1 MDYATCYRR
10 PMWIGIAAGLGAG
23 AMWGLSFIAPLAVAP
38 YTAFDVTAGR
48 YLVFGVSSAVI
59 LLAARRDVLRTLSR
73 TDWRLALWL
82 GLLGYVVYYLLVAF
96 AVRLAGAALP
106 ALVVGCLPILLA
118 IYANFR
124 EQAIAWRALLAPLA
138 AIAAGLALVNIE
150 AALQAPTIDSRLA
163 LAAALALAIGATL
176 VWMWYAI
183 ANAEALKRR
192 PTIDAVAWAG
202 LTGLGAGAGM
212 ALLGLPGVLLGMSQ
226 IPELGLLRTE
236 AIPLVTWSLATG
248 LLSSWLATYLWSLA
262 AQRLPL
268 ALSAQLIVS
277 ETLFALL
284 FGFIHAER
292 WPSAYEAAGAILLV
306 AGVVLGTYRFHKA
319 R

>member
-1 MDYATCYRR
+1 
-10 PMWIGIAAGLGAG
+10 MWIGIAAGLGAG

-48 YLVFGVSSAVI
+48 YVVYGVSSALI
-59 LLAARRDVLRTLSR
+59 LLVARRDALRTLAAA
-73 TDWRLALWL
+73 DWRTALWL
-82 GLLGYVVYYLLVAF
+82 GLLGYVVYYLFVAF
-96 AVRLAGAALP
+96 AVQLAGAALP

-118 IYANFR
+118 VYANIR
-124 EQAIAWRALLAPLA
+124 AQAIAWRALLAPLA
-138 AIAAGLALVNIE
+138 AIAAGLALVNLE
-150 AALQAPTIDSRLA
+150 AALHAPTVESRWALAAGLA
-163 LAAALALAIGATL
+163 LAVGATL

-183 ANAEALKRR
+183 VNADALKRL
-192 PTIDAVAWAG
+192 PSMDAVAWAG

-212 ALLGLPGVLLGMSQ
+212 VLLGLPGIAMGLSQ
-226 IPELGLLRTE
+226 IPELGLLRAE
-236 AIPLVTWSLATG
+236 AIPLILWSLATG
-248 LLSSWLATYLWSLA
+248 LLSSWFATYLWSLA

-284 FGFIHAER
+284 FGFIYVER
-292 WPSAYEAAGAILLV
+292 FPTGFEAAGATLLV
-306 AGVVLGTYRFHKA
+306 AGVMLGTYRFYQA

>member
-1 MDYATCYRR
+1 M
-10 PMWIGIAAGLGAG
+10 AAGLGAG
-23 AMWGLSFIAPLAVAP
+23 AMWGLSFIAPLLVSP

-48 YLVFGVSSAVI
+48 YIVFGVASAVI
-59 LLAARRDVLRTLSR
+59 LLATRRDVLRATSAA
-73 TDWRLALWL
+73 DWRIALWL

-96 AVRLAGAALP
+96 AVQLAGTTLP

-124 EQAIAWRALLAPLA
+124 ENAIAWRALLVPLA
-138 AIAAGLALVNIE
+138 AIAAGLALVNAE
-150 AALQAPTIDSRLA
+150 AAVQAPTIDNKLA
-163 LAAALALAIGATL
+163 LAGGLALAIGATL

-183 ANAEALKRR
+183 VNAAALKRHR
-192 PTIDAVAWAG
+192 TMDAVAWAG

-212 ALLGLPGVLLGMSQ
+212 VLLGLPGVAMGMSQ
-226 IPELGLLRTE
+226 IPALGLLRAE
-236 AIPLVTWSLATG
+236 AIPLIVWSLATG

-284 FGFIHAER
+284 FGFMHAER
-292 WPSAYEAAGAILLV
+292 WPSALEATGTMLLV
-306 AGVVLGTYRFHKA
+306 AGVMLGTYRFYKV

>member
-1 MDYATCYRR
+1 
-10 PMWIGIAAGLGAG
+10 MWIGIAAGLGAG

-48 YLVFGVSSAVI
+48 YLVFGIASAVI
-59 LLAARRDVLRTLSR
+59 LLATRRDVLRTLSHTEWR
-73 TDWRLALWL
+73 TALWL

-96 AVRLAGAALP
+96 AVQLAGAALP

-124 EQAIAWRALLAPLA
+124 DRAIAWRALLAPLA
-138 AIAAGLALVNIE
+138 AIAAGLALVNAE
-150 AALQAPTIDSRLA
+150 AALQAPSVESRLA
-163 LAAALALAIGATL
+163 LAAGLVLAIGATL

-183 ANAEALKRR
+183 VNAAALQRR
-192 PTIDAVAWAG
+192 RTMDAVAWAG

-212 ALLGLPGVLLGMSQ
+212 VLLGLPGIALGMSKV
-226 IPELGLLRTE
+226 PELGLLRAE
-236 AIPLVTWSLATG
+236 AVPLIVWSLATG
-248 LLSSWLATYLWSLA
+248 LLSSWIATYLWSLA

-284 FGFIHAER
+284 FGFVHAGR
-292 WPSAYEAAGAILLV
+292 WPSVFETSGAALLV
-306 AGVVLGTYRFHKA
+306 AGVMLGTYRFYKA

>member
-1 MDYATCYRR
+1 
-10 PMWIGIAAGLGAG
+10 MWIGIAAGLGAG

-48 YLVFGVSSAVI
+48 YVVFGLSSAVI
-59 LLAARRDVLRTLSR
+59 LLAARRAVLRELSAA
-73 TDWRLALWL
+73 DWRVALWL

-96 AVRLAGAALP
+96 AVQLAGAALP

-118 IYANFR
+118 IYANIR
-124 EQAIAWRALLAPLA
+124 EKAIAWRALLAPLA
-138 AIAAGLALVNIE
+138 AIAAGLALVNLE
-150 AALQAPTIDSRLA
+150 ATLQAPSVDSRLA
-163 LAAALALAIGATL
+163 LAAGLALAIAATL

-183 ANAEALKRR
+183 VNANALKRHPR
-192 PTIDAVAWAG
+192 MDAVAWAG

-212 ALLGLPGVLLGMSQ
+212 VLLGLPGVALGMSE
-226 IPELGLLRTE
+226 IPTHGLLRTE
-236 AIPLVTWSLATG
+236 AIPLIVWSLATG
-248 LLSSWLATYLWSLA
+248 LLSSWFATYLWSLA

-284 FGFIHAER
+284 FGFIHAQR
-292 WPSAYEAAGAILLV
+292 WPSAFEAAGALLLV
-306 AGVVLGTYRFHKA
+306 AGVMLGTYRFYRA

>member
-1 MDYATCYRR
+1 
-10 PMWIGIAAGLGAG
+10 
-23 AMWGLSFIAPLAVAP
+23 MWGLSFIAPLAVAP

-48 YLVFGVSSAVI
+48 YVVCGLSSAAI
-59 LLAARRDVLRTLSR
+59 LLAARRDALRTLSR
-73 TDWRLALWL
+73 SDWGKALWL
-82 GLLGYVVYYLLVAF
+82 GLLGYVVYYLFVAF
-96 AVRLAGAALP
+96 AVQLAGAALP

-118 IYANFR
+118 IYANVR
-124 EQAIAWRALLAPLA
+124 ERAIAWGVLAAPLA
-138 AIAAGLALVNIE
+138 AIAAGLALVNLE
-150 AALQAPTIDSRLA
+150 AALQTPTVESRLVLAAGLA
-163 LAAALALAIGATL
+163 LAVAATL

-183 ANAEALKRR
+183 VNADALKRL
-192 PTIDAVAWAG
+192 PSMDAVAWAG

-212 ALLGLPGVLLGMSQ
+212 VLLGLPGVALGMSK

-236 AIPLVTWSLATG
+236 AVPLILWSLATG
-248 LLSSWLATYLWSLA
+248 LLSSWFATYLWSLA

-292 WPSAYEAAGAILLV
+292 FPTAFEAAGGTLLV
-306 AGVVLGTYRFHKA
+306 AGVMLGTYRFYQA

>member
-1 MDYATCYRR
+1 
-10 PMWIGIAAGLGAG
+10 MWIGIAAGLGAG

-48 YLVFGVSSAVI
+48 YVVFGLSSAVI
-59 LLAARRDVLRTLSR
+59 LLAARRAVLRELSAA
-73 TDWRLALWL
+73 DWRVALWL

-96 AVRLAGAALP
+96 AVQLAGAALP

-118 IYANFR
+118 IYANIR
-124 EQAIAWRALLAPLA
+124 EKAIAWRALLAPLA
-138 AIAAGLALVNIE
+138 AIAAGLALVNLE

-163 LAAALALAIGATL
+163 LAAGLALAIAATL

-183 ANAEALKRR
+183 VNADALKRR
-192 PTIDAVAWAG
+192 PRMDAVAWAG

-212 ALLGLPGVLLGMSQ
+212 VLLGLPGVALGMSE
-226 IPELGLLRTE
+226 IPTHGLLRTE
-236 AIPLVTWSLATG
+236 AIPLIVWSLATG
-248 LLSSWLATYLWSLA
+248 LLSSWFATYLWSLA

-284 FGFIHAER
+284 FGFIHAQR
-292 WPSAYEAAGAILLV
+292 WPSAFEAAGALLLV
-306 AGVVLGTYRFHKA
+306 AGVMLGTYRFYRA